1 MKKTLSI
8 HIGKQLFTIE
18 EDAYT
23 LLQSYLERLEKKFQN
38 ELGKEEIIEDIEYR
52 FAELFVSYM
61 QNSRIVV
68 EESDVKQAIDSLGQI
83 EDFEAENEAV
93 NEDNTN
99 NESSEKQTFN
109 STNASGQKRLF
120 RDTDN
125 RILGGVCAGLSH
137 YFGID
142 VVFVRI
148 IFILCLMLGFGF
160 GLYLVLWIVFPSI
173 KSPADRLQ
181 MQGKAV
187 TVETIKEEFNKAG
200 QRIKNDTK
208 DLDKR
213 IKSHTDKLNAKV
225 NPALKNI
232 LRVVGVF
239 ILVGTLIYLL
249 FATLISTGILDIIPT
264 TGDEYY
270 ISIYEFLQMVVGD
283 QSNLNLIWIGGL
295 MGAFAIGFFWLIIG
309 TRMVTSNYAKALR
322 YGIISMIF
330 IGILGGA
337 LATIGGIKTSREFAE
352 SNRLEKQSLTLNN
365 EQLKIDLLP
374 TFYRSHKVADTD
386 GFDFLNF
393 DKKNFIESGIDFKFI
408 ESDDSLFH
416 ITQYFSSNGVNNKQ
430 AGNRAFNIRH
440 KVELK
445 NNTLL
450 VDPNFTFP
458 IDDAMRNQSVS
469 ITIEIPKGKTC
480 YFGREKVNLDGDKL
494 SGYLDQDDEDSFQI
508 YSEVE
513 TDFFWKKKKDD
524 REHSHE

>member
-18 EDAYT
+18 EDAYS
-23 LLQSYLERLEKKFQN
+23 LLQSYLERLERKFQN
-38 ELGKEEIIEDIEYR
+38 EQGKEEIIEDIEYR
-52 FAELFVSYM
+52 FAELFASYL
-61 QNSRIVV
+61 QSSRVVV

-83 EDFEAENEAV
+83 EDFEAENENV
-93 NEDNTN
+93 NEETNSKKDN
-99 NESSEKQTFN
+99 SEKQNFN

-137 YFGID
+137 YLGID

-187 TVETIKEEFNKAG
+187 TVDTIKEEFNKAG

-213 IKSHTDKLNAKV
+213 IKKHTDKLNAKV
-225 NPALKNI
+225 NPAIKTL
-232 LRVVGVF
+232 LRVFGVF
-239 ILVGTLIYLL
+239 ILVGTLVYLL
-249 FATLISTGILDIIPT
+249 FATLISTGILDVIPT
-264 TGDEYY
+264 TGEEYY
-270 ISIYEFLQMVVGD
+270 ISIYEFLQMAVGD
-283 QSNLNLIWIGGL
+283 QSNLNLIWLGGL
-295 MGAFAIGFFWLIIG
+295 MGVFAIGFFWLIIG
-309 TRMVTSNYAKALR
+309 TRMVTNNYSKALR
-322 YGIISMIF
+322 YGVISMIF
-330 IGILGGA
+330 LGIIGFS
-337 LATIGGIKTSREFAE
+337 LAFIGGVKTSREFAE
-352 SNRLEKQSLTLNN
+352 SNRLEKQSFTVNKG
-365 EQLKIDLLP
+365 ELKIDLLP

-416 ITQYFSSNGVNNKQ
+416 ITQYYSSKGVNNKQ
-430 AGNRAFNIRH
+430 AGNRAFNIKH

-445 NNTLL
+445 ENTLL
-450 VDPNFTFP
+450 VDPNYTFP
-458 IDDAMRNQSVS
+458 IKDAMRRQRVS
-469 ITIEIPKGKTC
+469 FTVEIPKGKTC
-480 YFGREKVNLDGDKL
+480 YFGKEHVILEDKKM
-494 SGYLDQDDEDSFQI
+494 SGFLDQDGDDSFEI
-508 YSEVE
+508 YNEFE
-513 TDFFWKKKKDD
+513 
-524 REHSHE
+524 

>member
-18 EDAYT
+18 EDAYS
-23 LLQSYLERLEKKFQN
+23 LLQSYLERLERKFQN
-38 ELGKEEIIEDIEYR
+38 EQGKEEIIEDIEYR
-52 FAELFVSYM
+52 FAELFASYL
-61 QNSRIVV
+61 QSSRVVV

-83 EDFEAENEAV
+83 EDFEAENETV
-93 NEDNTN
+93 NEEANSKSEN
-99 NESSEKQTFN
+99 SEKQNFN

-137 YFGID
+137 YLGID

-187 TVETIKEEFNKAG
+187 TVDTIKEEFNKAG

-213 IKSHTDKLNAKV
+213 IKKHTDKLNAKV
-225 NPALKNI
+225 NPAIKTL
-232 LRVVGVF
+232 LRVFGVF
-239 ILVGTLIYLL
+239 VLVGTLVYLL
-249 FATLISTGILDIIPT
+249 FATLISTGILDVIPT
-264 TGDEYY
+264 TGEEYY
-270 ISIYEFLQMVVGD
+270 ISIYEFLQMAVGD
-283 QSNLNLIWIGGL
+283 QSNLNLIWFGGL
-295 MGAFAIGFFWLIIG
+295 MVVFAIGFFWLIIG
-309 TRMVTSNYAKALR
+309 TRMVSNNYSKALR
-322 YGIISMIF
+322 YGVISMIF
-330 IGILGGA
+330 IGI
-337 LATIGGIKTSREFAE
+337 IGGSLAFIGGVKTSREFAE
-352 SNRLEKQSLTLNN
+352 SNRLEKQSFTVNK
-365 EQLKIDLLP
+365 ETLKIDLLP

-416 ITQYFSSNGVNNKQ
+416 ITQFYSSKGVNNNQ
-430 AGNRAFNIRH
+430 AGNRAFNIKH

-445 NNTLL
+445 ENTLL
-450 VDPNFTFP
+450 VDPNYTFP
-458 IDDAMRNQSVS
+458 IKDAIRRQRVS
-469 ITIEIPKGKTC
+469 FTVEIPKGKTC
-480 YFGREKVNLDGDKL
+480 YFGKERVILEDNKM
-494 SGYLDQDDEDSFQI
+494 SGYLDQDGDESFEI
-508 YSEVE
+508 YNEFE
-513 TDFFWKKKKDD
+513 
-524 REHSHE
+524 